1 MLSLAEVEK
10 VQLVSRMEMIM
21 IMTGLEIMIMIKIKM
36 DDDDDGYD
44 DDDDSCKRCERLKQ
58 REKMQ
63 RGLN

>member
-10 VQLVSRMEMIM
+10 VQLVSWMEMIM
-21 IMTGLEIMIMIKIKM
+21 IMTGLEIKIKM

-63 RGLN
+63 RGSN